1 MTSPNTTWRIDYD
14 PDSDNGFRLYNIY
27 QRCYLASSFRLYP
40 DWDGE
45 RGNDTVDAQ
54 IHQYVEATCTRF
66 ASVEASTLFLVEGKI
81 PSLQSTTTY
90 LLLFQVYERN
100 QVEVCRDGPPRSRP
114 YEAYSSKV
122 IIWQGG

>member
-1 MTSPNTTWRIDYD
+1 MSSSCGSESGRSPPDLAPHIPPSLSADIDPVRGLQMTSPNTTWRIDYD
-14 PDSDNGFRLYNIY
+14 PDSDNGFRLYNVY

-66 ASVEASTLFLVEGKI
+66 ASEEASTLFLVEGRI
-81 PSLQSTTTY
+81 SLPQRQTSH
-90 LLLFQVYERN
+90 
-100 QVEVCRDGPPRSRP
+100 
-114 YEAYSSKV
+114 
-122 IIWQGG
+122 